1 MFSFCSY
8 EVKPNSLADY
18 LIFLGGPPGNIVAR
32 FGMWISGKKICGKT
46 DGFGEPSRPNEAS
59 AKIRR

>member
-8 EVKPNSLADY
+8 EVKPDPLADN

-32 FGMWISGKKICGKT
+32 FGM
-46 DGFGEPSRPNEAS
+46 
-59 AKIRR
+59 

>member
-8 EVKPNSLADY
+8 EVKPDPLADN

-32 FGMWISGKKICGKT
+32 SGVWISGKKICGKT
-46 DGFGEPSRPNEAS
+46 DGFGEPSRLNEAS
-59 AKIRR
+59 ATIRR